1 MLVIPSISKDVELFG
16 IYSFCLSFSIYLSY
30 SDIGFLNAGWKYAS
44 KALFENDYDFEAEIL
59 GFIFFVLILMCIP
72 FTIGM
77 FIAYLNPAI
86 LLNNI
91 NVELKNIASGLFLIM
106 TIFLP
111 LQVIF
116 QRTLGRRVV

>member
-1 MLVIPSISKDVELFG
+1 MKKDFTKNYLNIYLWRFLFLISSFLSFLLVIPSISKDVELFG

-77 FIAYLNPAI
+77 FIAYLNPAN

-91 NVELKNIASGLFLIM
+91 NVE
-106 TIFLP
+106 
-111 LQVIF
+111 
-116 QRTLGRRVV
+116 